1 MCRTTQGMSAS
12 AVKPSS
18 MPGVGTSPPNA
29 GHSLLPINMMAQK
42 VAAATSGGSAASGD
56 ASATIKPLPAGGLNY
71 ASLQSSTPAAPT
83 NQPLSLVQDHRP
95 PPTPTV
101 YQAPA
106 AYNACNSVNVP
117 EKEAEPER
125 TVQNGVEAPG
135 IPSESESSVTG
146 KQIEVSRSN
155 NLPPPPSTE
164 DRAGTEEEEEE
175 DKSKEAAEPAPAEE
189 SSTPPAE
196 TPSKFVI

>member
-1 MCRTTQGMSAS
+1 MSAS
-12 AVKPSS
+12 AVKPS

-29 GHSLLPINMMAQK
+29 GHSLLPMNMMAQK
-42 VAAATSGGSAASGD
+42 VATSGSSASGD
-56 ASATIKPLPAGGLNY
+56 ANAMKPLSGSALNY
-71 ASLQSSTPAAPT
+71 VNLQPPAPPSST

-95 PPTPTV
+95 QPTV

-106 AYNACNSVNVP
+106 AYNTCNNSGNVP
-117 EKEAEPER
+117 EKEPEPER

-135 IPSESESSVTG
+135 VPSESESSVTG
-146 KQIEVSRSN
+146 KQNELSRSSN
-155 NLPPPPSTE
+155 NLPTD

-196 TPSKFVI
+196 TPSKNWEINEK